1 MIATVYKALS
11 NEKQFCNIQIGKT
24 LQQNFPDIPLD
35 YALFIVNGK
44 ETKGDYIVQLGDIVT
59 VRVLPGVTGTL
70 IVLGVL
76 AAGAAIAA
84 GVAIYKQKVAA
95 EKMKEEMDKMKKRSG
110 NPSIDNRPFLRGA
123 TNTKATG
130 NSQPYICGRH
140 FFTPYLMS
148 DPFYV
153 ISGSGRDTEQFV
165 YNVFECG
172 FNKQVIDTIAI
183 DDIKLRTFPKDSAYQ
198 QGSYQITESLFAEG
212 GLIEISQEGNE
223 FKTLTALNYKHVSTN
238 CNEEIYS
245 IKDINDGNKKQKI
258 YSLDSHAKDIEL
270 CIKFPQGFYKI
281 DEDGDK
287 VNTTISVNTYFS
299 FNGGKSWS
307 NAYPILSNY
316 KDKETDKEL
325 RFTFSHSFSLSDY
338 KVLHDSGSP
347 SILMKVSSDFTKASD
362 GESLQNTLYLEYY
375 QSLCF
380 DAEKSESPAGNGK
393 KGAGLVPCKIVEDRE
408 RQFCTLLALKL
419 KASPSNEEKLKKVN
433 IISTGTARIYNS
445 VKGEWTAKKYPTRN
459 SAAVALEILT
469 SSAHPASRFS
479 DSEVDLEAFGS
490 WYDYCEKNGFRFD
503 YVISQKAKKDDTLQ
517 LIADSANAVFYID
530 IYGRR
535 SVAFDDYQENAVAV
549 YNADNII
556 DISHE
561 RTLERRADAVRVKY
575 TNSKNDLFQEDTYL
589 VMKEGKTLSNDT
601 IIKDL
606 TVSGITEHEQ
616 IVKYARRVMAIEALR
631 NRTTKIKVGNE
642 GIYLTPYSKILLQD
656 DSLKVGLDKA
666 QIVSTKSF
674 GGRLSS
680 ITVDHALDFHSKQCG
695 IIVNAFSKTG
705 LKVLHL
711 KVLPKDGE
719 QKTDTLLISDETPV
733 RLSDDAIPEAG
744 NMLSFGLLDNDGGFT
759 KISTPFLIAS
769 INRSGNEF
777 SLDLVS
783 YNEAIYKTGLIPP
796 YSSNI
801 TEKKALEPPP
811 IPQNFVTHNELE
823 QSVTNSI
830 NNKFSEQIATN
841 VEKIA
846 TDAAQEAAFAVTHG
860 VHFTNH
866 HRIETTTA
874 TIEDL
879 IAKIDDDANTAITRL
894 SCVEGDLSSTIDL
907 TEKEIRLLVANKADE
922 LYSAINMTSTA
933 VETIVKGGGAL
944 GRIGLSL
951 ELPALLTQEQ
961 FEHFCDVL
969 KEQDSENLALIKRVY
984 GAQVEDL
991 SIDVMDIDENGNI
1004 KQDGNGKPLYVKK
1017 DVTTYTGYYTILGNA
1032 SEDDLKSL
1040 WQKCIASGLIAS
1052 QIDLSASQIKIAAE
1066 KVVFTKNEGGS
1077 KAGET
1082 LISGGYLKNDV
1093 IDTNE
1098 LFAQKITV
1106 YSQAQKNA
1114 IAETR
1119 ESMKNLSADEIET
1132 LKVEA
1137 KTNKEKYVQAFNNAV
1152 LEETQAQSEL
1162 SNAENELLAAQDE
1175 VAEKKLAVSE
1185 LKQYFDALDAYNEA
1199 LQKKENAPKE
1209 YADALRAQVEAENV
1223 ATQKK
1228 EDYESAKALFTQ
1240 KENDSQNALEELE
1253 KAQNALEKAKETF
1266 EEAQS
1271 AYNEAVEAEADEDET
1286 ERLKDE
1292 MDGAQKEK
1300 LLKQIALE
1308 EAKAALEEKQNA
1320 SKTALEE
1327 VESAK
1332 AEKKNALDAYNTAL
1346 DTVDEKAAITAEKKQ
1361 FLDEGADDEI
1371 NSAKK
1376 ALDDVCEKESIKN
1389 YLEAATAVTNAQKA
1403 EEEAQKAKI
1412 AADEELEKETLEL
1425 EKAKTA
1431 YEENTDDEK
1440 ERELKKQVAILQS
1453 DVETLTAQASEKAEA
1468 VEDAQTTLTNAK
1480 EAFNALDAQGEL
1492 ERAEKRHED
1501 AEKAVEDARSVLEEK
1516 SKAVESAKDKK
1527 NVAEN
1532 ALLVFKEEQ
1541 QDGSIQSGN
1550 YQPITTDSKG
1560 AVIPKTAKAN
1570 SQYGQGWIIKQDGT
1584 AEFSNVKVIN
1594 MEGANCQFDN
1604 SCTFGGNVNI
1614 GNSSIVLSSEPSYI
1628 YQRIYPNTNDNGYHN
1643 GDWFDVWSVEG
1654 LEPKF
1659 SWVSSLKFGFYY
1671 VNAFKIRANYD
1682 KYKVFRG
1689 LGGYRWR
1696 YDGKAELWI
1705 KEDSSKNWKNL
1716 GAFWYRT
1723 EESTIQHVKNIPEN
1737 SLWKLYK
1744 TNYSTAK
1751 LNLPKVPDNC
1761 RAYSKDSKG
1770 NLTQITN
1777 YLCIKNDKVT
1787 VI

>member
-1 MIATVYKALS
+1 MIATLYKALS
-11 NEKQFCNIQIGKT
+11 NKKQFCNIQIGKT
-24 LQQNFPDIPLD
+24 LQQNFPDVPLD
-35 YALFIVNGK
+35 YAIFIVNGK

-59 VRVLPGVTGTL
+59 VRVLPGVVGSL
-70 IVLGVL
+70 IALGVL

-95 EKMKEEMDKMKKRSG
+95 EKMKDEMDKMKKRSG

-153 ISGSGRDTEQFV
+153 ISGSGRDTEQYV

-198 QGSYQITESLFAEG
+198 QGSYQITSSLFVED

-245 IKDINDGNKKQKI
+245 IKDINDAKKKQKI
-258 YSLDSHAKDIEL
+258 YSLDSHAKDVEL

-281 DEDGDK
+281 NSDGDK
-287 VNTTISVNTYFS
+287 VKTTISVNAYFS

-307 NAYPILSNY
+307 NAYQILSNY
-316 KDKETDKEL
+316 SDKETDKEL
-325 RFTFSHSFSLSDY
+325 RFTFSKSFSLSDY
-338 KVLHDSGSP
+338 TILHDSGES
-347 SILMKVSSDFTKASD
+347 SILMKVSSDFDKAGD

-433 IISTGTARIYNS
+433 IISTGMARIYNS
-445 VKGEWTAKKYPTRN
+445 IKGEWTVKKYPTRN
-459 SAAVALEILT
+459 SAAIALEILT

-479 DSEVDLEAFGS
+479 DNEVDLEAFGS
-490 WYDYCEKNGFRFD
+490 WYDYCEKNNFRFD
-503 YVISQKAKKDDTLQ
+503 YVISQKAKKDDTLN

-561 RTLERRADAVRVKY
+561 RTLARRADAVRVKY

-589 VMKEGKTLSNDT
+589 VMKEGKTLSSDT

-606 TVSGITEHEQ
+606 TVSGITEYEQ

-642 GIYLTPYSKILLQD
+642 GIYLTPYSKIFLQD

-666 QIVSTKSF
+666 RIVSTKSF

-680 ITVDHALDFHSKQCG
+680 ITVDHELDFHSKQCG

-711 KVLPKDGE
+711 KVLAKEQDK

-733 RLSDDAIPEAG
+733 RLSDEAVPEVG

-759 KISTPFLIAS
+759 KISTPFLIAG

-777 SLDLVS
+777 SLDLVN

-801 TEKKALEPPP
+801 TEKKALEPPS

-846 TDAAQEAAFAVTHG
+846 TDAAQEAAYAVTHG
-860 VHFTNH
+860 IHFTNN
-866 HRIETTTA
+866 HRIERTTA

-879 IAKIDDDANTAITRL
+879 IAKIDDDANTSITRL

-907 TEKEIRLLVANKADE
+907 TEKEIRLLVANKTAE

-951 ELPALLTQEQ
+951 ELPSLLTQEQ
-961 FEHFCDVL
+961 FEHFCNVL
-969 KEQDSENLALIKRVY
+969 KEQDSKNVDLVKRVY

-991 SIDVMDIDENGNI
+991 SIDVMDIDENGNV
-1004 KQDGNGKPLYVKK
+1004 KQDGNGKPLYIKK
-1017 DVTTYTGYYTILGNA
+1017 SVTTYTGYYTILGNA
-1032 SEDDLKSL
+1032 SDNDLKAL
-1040 WQKCIASGLIAS
+1040 WEKCITSGLIAS
-1052 QIDLSASQIKIAAE
+1052 QIDLSASQIKVAAE

-1114 IAETR
+1114 IAKTR

-1132 LKVEA
+1132 IKVKA

-1152 LEETQAQSEL
+1152 LEETQAQTEL
-1162 SNAENELLAAQDE
+1162 SNAENELLAAQNE
-1175 VAEKKLAVSE
+1175 VQEKQTAVKD
-1185 LKQYFDALDAYNEA
+1185 LKEYFDALDAYNEA
-1199 LQKKENAPKE
+1199 LQNKANAPKE
-1209 YADALRAQVEAENV
+1209 YADALSDQEEAKAQA
-1223 ATQKK
+1223 AQKK
-1228 EDYESAKALFTQ
+1228 DDFESAKSVLSQ
-1240 KENDSQNALEELE
+1240 KEMDAQTANEELLT
-1253 KAQNALEKAKETF
+1253 AQNALDEAKEDFENAKETF

-1271 AYNEAVEAEADEDET
+1271 AYNEAVEAEADEEET
-1286 ERLKDE
+1286 ERLKNE
-1292 MDGAQKEK
+1292 MDDAQKEK
-1300 LLKQIALE
+1300 LLKQIAFE
-1308 EAKAALEEKQNA
+1308 EAKDTLKEKQNA

-1327 VESAK
+1327 LENAK
-1332 AEKKNALDAYNTAL
+1332 AQKKSALDAYNSAI
-1346 DTVDEKAAITAEKKQ
+1346 DAVDEKKAISAEKK
-1361 FLDEGADDEI
+1361 FFMDEGADDEI

-1376 ALDDVCEKESIKN
+1376 ALDNVCEKESIKN
-1389 YLEAATAVTNAQKA
+1389 CLEAALAVTNAQKA

-1412 AADEELEKETLEL
+1412 AADEKLEKETLEL

-1453 DVETLTAQASEKAEA
+1453 NVETLTAHASEKADEL
-1468 VEDAQTTLTNAK
+1468 EKAQTALTQAQNT
-1480 EAFNALDAQGEL
+1480 FNALYTQGEL
-1492 ERAEKRHED
+1492 ERAEKRQ
-1501 AEKAVEDARSVLEEK
+1501 EKAEIAVEEAKSVLEEK

-1550 YQPITTDSKG
+1550 YQSVLLKDG
-1560 AVIPKTAKAN
+1560 KTLNPLA
-1570 SQYGQGWIIKQDGT
+1570 SGWRISQDGS
-1584 AEFSNVKVIN
+1584 AEFDNIVIGRNSKFYGTMSLSNSNGTQLFSTDFAKNRTTRSDVIN
-1594 MEGANCQFDN
+1594 RSADWGYDDDYEVTWTNCDPKKSYFGSWHFSTITFKWDTWKKRAGGSNWGHALSWKKYTRLRIWIDGQRLSFRYWQDNWGSGWSDEKEDYNYEHPYPTIRTGYNLHIERKVHTCEIGIFLKGLPTLNEGE
-1604 SCTFGGNVNI
+1604 TM
-1614 GNSSIVLSSEPSYI
+1614 P
-1628 YQRIYPNTNDNGYHN
+1628 YPNMLY
-1643 GDWFDVWSVEG
+1643 
-1654 LEPKF
+1654 
-1659 SWVSSLKFGFYY
+1659 
-1671 VNAFKIRANYD
+1671 R
-1682 KYKVFRG
+1682 RG
-1689 LGGYRWR
+1689 
-1696 YDGKAELWI
+1696 
-1705 KEDSSKNWKNL
+1705 S
-1716 GAFWYRT
+1716 
-1723 EESTIQHVKNIPEN
+1723 
-1737 SLWKLYK
+1737 
-1744 TNYSTAK
+1744 
-1751 LNLPKVPDNC
+1751 
-1761 RAYSKDSKG
+1761 
-1770 NLTQITN
+1770 
-1777 YLCIKNDKVT
+1777 YLCLS
-1787 VI
+1787 